1 MFKYPL
7 MNFLVS
13 CLVVHVSHHSKDVYG
28 GSNQF
33 SWITLYSFIY
43 NHERFTRVRCVQ
55 EQPYLLQS
63 FSEKILVHH
72 FLMPRLLPT
81 KQMFSL
87 NVRKRLG
94 PVSVACLSEL
104 AMLKPMEVFL
114 KTLLFMCQPVTNW
127 GSKCHLL
134 LDSTSLR
141 TLDSIPDNDH
151 WYNASFI
158 LLTSYSLLIAA
169 TNLKSSLLLRVLMW
183 FSLVIILFFCMCC
196 ASSAWL
202 APHRTDILLI
212 PGT

>member
-1 MFKYPL
+1 

-43 NHERFTRVRCVQ
+43 NHELFTRVRCVQ

-114 KTLLFMCQPVTNW
+114 KTLLLCVNQ
-127 GSKCHLL
+127 
-134 LDSTSLR
+134 SLTEEANVIFCWTQHPCEHWTASLPMTIGI
-141 TLDSIPDNDH
+141 TLP
-151 WYNASFI
+151 SF
-158 LLTSYSLLIAA
+158 
-169 TNLKSSLLLRVLMW
+169 
-183 FSLVIILFFCMCC
+183 C
-196 ASSAWL
+196 
-202 APHRTDILLI
+202 
-212 PGT
+212 